1 MNNKSYSVNIVGASG
16 YVGAELIRLVHA
28 HPSLVIK
35 DLFANSKVGMTVG
48 ELFPNFE
55 FLLGSIVFKSAD
67 DVAIDDCDVLFLAL
81 PHTQSHE
88 AVSRITNS
96 NVVVVDMSAD
106 FRFDDIDT
114 YEHWYKTKHLNA
126 TMQKEFRYGLPELH
140 REELRTTRFIA
151 SPGCYPTAA
160 ILATK
165 PFLDEGLF
173 SGNSVIVDA
182 ASGTS
187 GAGASLCQTTI
198 FTNVEANYHAYG
210 LIDHRHTPEM
220 SKELG
225 VEVLFTPHLLPM
237 VRGIVAT
244 CYIPCDTNLS
254 PIDLRDIYFKKY
266 EDEPFVFVSDQPPA
280 TKNVAGTNNAVV
292 SAYYDERTH
301 HIVAISAIDNMVKGS
316 AGQGIQAMNIALGI
330 DETTGL
336 NYTAV
341 YP

>member
-1 MNNKSYSVNIVGASG
+1 
-16 YVGAELIRLVHA
+16 
-28 HPSLVIK
+28 
-35 DLFANSKVGMTVG
+35 
-48 ELFPNFE
+48 
-55 FLLGSIVFKSAD
+55 
-67 DVAIDDCDVLFLAL
+67 
-81 PHTQSHE
+81 
-88 AVSRITNS
+88 
-96 NVVVVDMSAD
+96 MSAD